1 MTVNGTA
8 YVNLDPDNGGTILDI
23 SEGGLSFESR
33 APIER
38 TETIRLWFSYSRRR
52 IETDA
57 HQQSTSQEHTPRVS
71 RSIQVA
77 SELVWRDDARKR
89 GGIKFTN
96 LSGETRREIRDWMD
110 QAALVVSVNEGPTP
124 LFLSVTR
131 TYKTLARFI
140 SVRFAAALSKVQA
153 ARRRIGF
160 SGGLVTGIVVSAF
173 VVAIFSLLTHSR
185 ALGNPLVQLGNS
197 LVQLGE
203 QLGAKSSAE
212 LLSPAPP
219 ANSQEPP
226 SSAPARQ
233 PASEISRATSAESQ
247 TVAAPIQH
255 PRPDSRTTA
264 TPAVAASPGGEVEGP
279 ASGIPAL
286 RFAPG
291 RPLLP
296 RLVVTPTADPDTTL
310 LRASAGMELTNRLG
324 VHVEPLKIEGTA
336 KGSEKYLEV
345 GKFKEKPLAD
355 RQSSRL
361 SQLGFPVK
369 LTQQARFAG
378 KSYQVLVGP
387 YGSDD
392 EAEAVHKDLASF
404 GFTPRSY
411 ERGSREFRLPRA
423 LEVDSRHLP
432 VGDCVVRWESYSPDA
447 IVTFEGERGPRII
460 VDARWV
466 KRGIRYAENAVVFQ
480 KNRDGFLNLLEIR
493 FSGMGE
499 ALVLGKGSN

>member
-8 YVNLDPDNGGTILDI
+8 YVNLDPDNGGTILNI
-23 SEGGLSFESR
+23 SEGGLSFESS

-38 TETIRLWFSYSRRR
+38 TATIRLWFSYCPRR
-52 IETDA
+52 IEADVDQERKS
-57 HQQSTSQEHTPRVS
+57 QQHTSRVS

-89 GGIKFTN
+89 GGIRFTN
-96 LSGETRREIRDWMD
+96 LSDESKREIRDWMG
-110 QAALVVSVNEGPTP
+110 QAASVSVNEGPTP

-131 TYKTLARFI
+131 TYKTLARF
-140 SVRFAAALSKVQA
+140 SFARFATASSKIQS

-160 SGGLVTGIVVSAF
+160 SGGLVTGILVSAF
-173 VVAIFSLLTHSR
+173 VVAIISLLAHSR

-219 ANSQEPP
+219 TNSQEPRF
-226 SSAPARQ
+226 SAPALQ
-233 PASEISRATSAESQ
+233 PMSEISRATSAESQ
-247 TVAAPIQH
+247 IVAAPIQA
-255 PRPDSRTTA
+255 PRPDSLPTV
-264 TPAVAASPGGEVEGP
+264 TPAVAESPRGDVEGP

-286 RFAPG
+286 RLTPG
-291 RPLLP
+291 RPLVP
-296 RLVVTPTADPDTTL
+296 RMVVAPTADPDTSL
-310 LRASAGMELTNRLG
+310 LRAPAAGMELTNRLG
-324 VHVEPLKIEGTA
+324 VHIEPLKVEGTA

-355 RQSSRL
+355 KQNSRL

-387 YGSDD
+387 YGSDA

-411 ERGSREFRLPRA
+411 ERGSREFRLPRS

-432 VGDCVVRWESYSPDA
+432 VGDCVVRWESYTPDA
-447 IVTFEGERGPRII
+447 IVTFEDDRGSRII
-460 VDARWV
+460 VEARWV
-466 KRGIRYAENAVVFQ
+466 KRGVRYAENAVVFQ

-493 FSGMGE
+493 FSGLGE
-499 ALVLGKGSN
+499 ALVLGKRSN